1 MTSNRWEETD
11 RLCRAALQRTASER
25 GLFLREACAGD
36 EALRLEVESLLAH
49 ELSAE
54 GFLTTPAADI
64 AGRAMAEDAGV
75 HAGVG
80 TGNAGLRLVGPQFN
94 GDEEL
99 SLFGAGA
106 SGEADRAPG
115 VKLGR
120 VGAIQ
125 VFP

>member
-36 EALRLEVESLLAH
+36 EALRLEVDSLLAH

-64 AGRAMAEDAGV
+64 AARAMAEDGGV

-80 TGNAGLRLVGPQFN
+80 TGNAGLRLVAPQIN
-94 GDEEL
+94 GCEVL
-99 SLFGAGA
+99 SLLGAGA
-106 SGEADRAPG
+106 MGEVYRARD
-115 VKLGR
+115 VKL
-120 VGAIQ
+120 
-125 VFP
+125 